1 MHPLKAIIAAA
12 VAAGFVSAALADT
25 PSYVGGPKGS
35 VALPASRAPAS
46 LDAYMLMND
55 VPVTPQKRSPWRG
68 SPHP

>member
-1 MHPLKAIIAAA
+1 MHPLKAIIATA
-12 VAAGFVSAALADT
+12 VAAGFASVAIADT

-46 LDAYMLMND
+46 FDAYMLMRSA
-55 VPVTPQKRSPWRG
+55 PVTPQKPSPWRG